1 MQEVI
6 SKGNVIVNMSISE
19 YVIEVYS
26 ECFMRDV
33 EVDLMKKKMMCR
45 VQQELL
51 SILRE
56 AINSEGLKNPTVRAQ
71 LNQIFKR
78 PPEGDEVILKEIVRL
93 LLKVFLIYNK
103 RLIPLN

>member
-1 MQEVI
+1 
-6 SKGNVIVNMSISE
+6 
-19 YVIEVYS
+19 
-26 ECFMRDV
+26 MRDV
-33 EVDLMKKKMMCR
+33 EVNLLKKKMTCR

-56 AINSEGLKNPTVRAQ
+56 SINLEGLRNPAVRAQ
-71 LNQIFKR
+71 LNKIFNK
-78 PPEGDEVILKEIVRL
+78 PPEGDEVILREIVRL